1 MRLREPEPRPL
12 PSASRPWP
20 LYPLEPKRTYVNIGF
35 WSSVPIVP
43 GEREGAANRL
53 IEEKVSDLDGH
64 KSLYSDS
71 FYVEG
76 RLRGAVYGGDR
87 YIGLKERYDPKSR
100 LLDLFSKAVQRK

>member
-1 MRLREPEPRPL
+1 MRLREPSPAAA
-12 PSASRPWP
+12 SASRPWP

-53 IEEKVSDLDGH
+53 IEEKVSDFDGH

-71 FYVEG
+71 YYSKEDFEELY
-76 RLRGAVYGGDR
+76 YGGDR

>member
-1 MRLREPEPRPL
+1 
-12 PSASRPWP
+12 
-20 LYPLEPKRTYVNIGF
+20 
-35 WSSVPIVP
+35 VPIVP

-53 IEEKVSDLDGH
+53 IEEKVSDFDGH

-71 FYVEG
+71 YYSREDFEELY
-76 RLRGAVYGGDR
+76 YGGDR